1 MSRSTNSV
9 PTSFRRPEQ
18 VDKGGELGRYR
29 RRATSARLSKPGV
42 PLAVH
47 SAASAPSVAST
58 VAPDHVHAYWR
69 FHDAVTRAQLVAW
82 LPPGQRLLV
91 DISGPRADSAE
102 VAAKAGHTVVR
113 VLDQQSGP
121 RVSRWNGTGP
131 GRVRRLVADTSSL
144 PFLPDGCADGVIAG
158 DRTLSTHLA
167 AESMVADIAR
177 VLRPGGRLLAYV
189 DSLVL
194 GMAVLADQHHWPQLV
209 DLPNAEV
216 VLIPWPDGTITRCYG
231 PDQLRELFAG
241 AGLSVSWVRPLTVFS
256 QSMVTHLL
264 GQDPD
269 SLPRLVRAELGARTD
284 ESTGAQLVASAFRPP
299 D

>member
-1 MSRSTNSV
+1 
-9 PTSFRRPEQ
+9 
-18 VDKGGELGRYR
+18 
-29 RRATSARLSKPGV
+29 
-42 PLAVH
+42 LALH

-91 DISGPRADSAE
+91 DISGPRAESAE
-102 VAAKAGHTVVR
+102 VAANAGHTVVR
-113 VLDQQSGP
+113 VLDQPP
-121 RVSRWNGTGP
+121 RHKAQDRP
-131 GRVRRLVADTSSL
+131 ARGRVRRLIADTSSL

-167 AESMVADIAR
+167 AESMVAEIAR

-256 QSMVTHLL
+256 QSMVAHLL

-284 ESTGAQLVASAFRPP
+284 ESTGAQLVASAFKPP